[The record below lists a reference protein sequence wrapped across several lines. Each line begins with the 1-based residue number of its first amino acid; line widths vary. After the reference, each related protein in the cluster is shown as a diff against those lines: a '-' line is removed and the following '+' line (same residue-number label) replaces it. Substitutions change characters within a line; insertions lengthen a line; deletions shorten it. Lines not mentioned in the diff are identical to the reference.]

1 MNNIYLVPSFYA
13 HILNGI
19 FLMVAVIILYTNYSS
34 VAKLEPYKMIM
45 LVLLFSI
52 GFGIHSLSH
61 LGLEKVYNFNPLET
75 IYS

>member
-13 HILNGI
+13 HFLNGLL
-19 FLMVAVIILYTNYSS
+19 LMVSLLILYTNYSS
-34 VAKLEPYKMIM
+34 ITKSEPYKIVI

-61 LGLEKVYNFNPLET
+61 LGLEKVYNLNPLET

>member
-13 HILNGI
+13 HFLNSLL
-19 FLMVAVIILYTNYSS
+19 LMVSLLILYTNYSS
-34 VAKLEPYKMIM
+34 ITKSEPYKIVI

>member
-1 MNNIYLVPSFYA
+1 MNNIYLVPSIYA
-13 HILNGI
+13 HFLNGLL
-19 FLMVAVIILYTNYSS
+19 LMVSLLILYTNYSS
-34 VAKLEPYKMIM
+34 ITKSEPYKIVI